1 MCHIIQFTFEKLK
14 GIAFDGCEVS
24 ISKMWLLLTTQI
36 GRVIHNGC
44 YINDIARAAVSVN
57 RIMMKEKSG

>member
-24 ISKMWLLLTTQI
+24 ISKMWLLLTTYDTTI
-36 GRVIHNGC
+36 
-44 YINDIARAAVSVN
+44 
-57 RIMMKEKSG
+57 